1 MTSNLLRHPI
11 VGLDGQRIDPAS
23 LQGKVLLL
31 VNTASQCGF
40 TPQFAALQALHERF
54 AARGLVVVGFPC
66 NQFGKQDPGSNQQIG
81 AFCQKNFGVSFPMAT
96 RIEVN
101 GPQAH
106 PLWREL
112 KQARRGVL
120 GLGRIHWNFTKF
132 LVNRQGQVVG
142 RFAPFTRPEKLAARI
157 EALL

>member
-81 AFCQKNFGVSFPMAT
+81 AFCQKNFGVSFPMAA